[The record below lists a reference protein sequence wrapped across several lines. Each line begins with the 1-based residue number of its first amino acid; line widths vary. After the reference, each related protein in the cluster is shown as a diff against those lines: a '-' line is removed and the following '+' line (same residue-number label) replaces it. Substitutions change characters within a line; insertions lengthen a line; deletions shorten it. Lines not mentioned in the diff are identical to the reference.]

1 MEATQLSLLQPTPW
15 TGIEVSSRCQ
25 LHQQGDTRIAV
36 VDGMPMY
43 SYAVEDKAAE
53 ELWVAQCYALGY
65 ATVKELC
72 RALDY
77 SGSKVHRLRARYQAG
92 GMEAL
97 RGRKRGPKGPWR
109 LGKRETLVRRWHK
122 EELSAREMAKR
133 LGVSPWT
140 VLAALKRLGL
150 AVRKD
155 AEAQLVLDP
164 TEQETQ
170 GACEPCGPG
179 ETEAPQEQGGG
190 LADDVGEPAAEALD
204 LREAT
209 AEALD
214 PSEATPLA
222 ETVGRETARTMDS
235 DPLNRE
241 GDRLMARLG
250 LLEDAAP
257 LFADARGVPQAGV
270 LLAIP
275 VLVRSGLVETGE
287 QVYGSIGPAF
297 YGLRTML
304 VAFVVYALLRIKR
317 AEHLKEHQPQ
327 SLGQILGLDRAPEVK
342 TMRRKLRKLA
352 EDERAETFLE
362 RLRERR
368 AAAGQ
373 EALGYLYVDG
383 HVRVYHGKHAV
394 PKTHSCRLRMSLP
407 ATQDVWLNDADATP
421 VLVVT
426 QTAHPQLVSALP
438 AVLKQVRPLVGE
450 RRVTVVFDRGGW
462 SPKLFAQMHQD
473 GFDILT
479 YQKGEQD
486 PIPIDQFRSY
496 TVCLAQGPVTYE
508 LYEQPLSLLDGT
520 FSLRQVIRRQGDHQT
535 VVVTTR
541 WDLPI
546 EEVARR
552 MFARWGQENFFKYMR
567 QEFALDALVEYGA
580 EPDDPDRSV
589 PNPARKRLERQVCE
603 AKQALLALEAHYGAA
618 AFDKAHSNGCG
629 TTDPETELRLH
640 HARQQL
646 AQLRAQRA
654 EMPTR
659 IPVAQLPTPSV
670 RLLGRCK
677 RFSDALKMLSY
688 QVETDL
694 LRVVALLYPRSR
706 EEGRR
711 LLVAAFHS
719 PADLAVTKD
728 ELRVTLSPQS
738 SPHRT
743 QVIAALCEL
752 LTDTQTLF
760 PGTSLKLRFA
770 IHPTPS
776 SASSR
781 PGG

>member
-1 MEATQLSLLQPTPW
+1 MEATQLSLPQPTPW

-25 LHQQGDTRIAV
+25 IHQQGDTRIV
-36 VDGMPMY
+36 VVNGVPMY
-43 SYAVEDKAAE
+43 SYAVGDRAAE

-65 ATVKELC
+65 ATVKELS
-72 RALDY
+72 RALGY

-109 LGKRETLVRRWHK
+109 LGKREALLRGWHE

-133 LGVSPWT
+133 LGVAPWT

-150 AVRKD
+150 AVSKD
-155 AEAQLVLDP
+155 AEAQLELDP
-164 TEQETQ
+164 APQETQ
-170 GACEPCGPG
+170 GECEPCGPE

-190 LADDVGEPAAEALD
+190 LEDDEREP
-204 LREAT
+204 T
-209 AEALD
+209 AEALEQRD
-214 PSEATPLA
+214 ATTRA
-222 ETVGRETARTMDS
+222 ETVGREAVRTMDS

-257 LFADARGVPQAGV
+257 LFADARAVPQAGV

-275 VLVRSGLVETGE
+275 ALVRSGLVETGE
-287 QVYGSIGPAF
+287 QIYGSIGPAF

-407 ATQDVWLNDADATP
+407 ATQDVWLNDADANP

-426 QTAHPQLVSALP
+426 QTAHPHLVSALP

-486 PIPIDQFRSY
+486 PIPVDQFRSY

-546 EEVARR
+546 EEVARVTS
-552 MFARWGQENFFKYMR
+552 Q
-567 QEFALDALVEYGA
+567 
-580 EPDDPDRSV
+580 
-589 PNPARKRLERQVCE
+589 
-603 AKQALLALEAHYGAA
+603 AK
-618 AFDKAHSNGCG
+618 
-629 TTDPETELRLH
+629 
-640 HARQQL
+640 
-646 AQLRAQRA
+646 
-654 EMPTR
+654 
-659 IPVAQLPTPSV
+659 
-670 RLLGRCK
+670 
-677 RFSDALKMLSY
+677 
-688 QVETDL
+688 
-694 LRVVALLYPRSR
+694 
-706 EEGRR
+706 
-711 LLVAAFHS
+711 
-719 PADLAVTKD
+719 
-728 ELRVTLSPQS
+728 
-738 SPHRT
+738 
-743 QVIAALCEL
+743 
-752 LTDTQTLF
+752 
-760 PGTSLKLRFA
+760 
-770 IHPTPS
+770 
-776 SASSR
+776 
-781 PGG
+781 